1 MIYPIYMYGNTIL
14 KKKASKVKKGDI
26 DIKKLSEDMFETM
39 ELADGIGGSTTNRK
53 INKSFCSGWY

>member
-39 ELADGIGGSTTNRK
+39 ELADGIGLAAPQIG
-53 INKSFCSGWY
+53 KSLRVFVVDG